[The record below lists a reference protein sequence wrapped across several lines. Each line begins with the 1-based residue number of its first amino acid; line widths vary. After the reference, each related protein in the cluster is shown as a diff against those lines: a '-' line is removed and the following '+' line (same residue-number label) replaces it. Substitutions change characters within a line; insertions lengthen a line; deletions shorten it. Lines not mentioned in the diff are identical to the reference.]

1 MPHKI
6 QELKLLDGYSTM
18 VDAVK
23 SYGSNPLALCAD
35 GYLRFFNSLEM
46 VPHKIPTRD
55 SDFIISSP
63 KNVDRFKT
71 F

>member
-1 MPHKI
+1 
-6 QELKLLDGYSTM
+6 M

-23 SYGSNPLALCAD
+23 SYGSNLLALCAD
-35 GYLRFFNSLEM
+35 GYLRFFNTLEM
-46 VPHKIPTRD
+46 VTHKIPTRD